1 MNTGLSVTE
10 LSKSVPSLRKN
21 KPSSMSMEELQE
33 MYSSR
38 CLMADFLATKG
49 IPIKCKKHPQAKL
62 DGGDFSR
69 NFRKLAAIQGVRTAY
84 VRSSTDNLLWSMDF
98 LNDNLALVKEQI
110 ISDVKI
116 DLFGSAE

>member
-1 MNTGLSVTE
+1 MGTE
-10 LSKSVPSLRKN
+10 MTVKALSKSVPSLRKN
-21 KPSSMSMEELQE
+21 KPTAMTMEDLQD

-49 IPIKCKKHPQAKL
+49 IPIKCKKHPEAKL

-69 NFRKLAAIQGVRTAY
+69 NFRRLAAEQGVRTAY
-84 VRSSTDNLLWSMDF
+84 VRSSTDNLLWDMDF
-98 LNDNLALVKEQI
+98 LNDNLAIVKERI

-116 DLFGSAE
+116 DLFGSID